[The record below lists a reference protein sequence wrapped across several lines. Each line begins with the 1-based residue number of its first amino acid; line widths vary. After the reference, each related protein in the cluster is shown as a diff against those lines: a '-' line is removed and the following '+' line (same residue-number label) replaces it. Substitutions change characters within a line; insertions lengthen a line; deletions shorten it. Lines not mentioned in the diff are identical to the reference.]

1 MDEDDAF
8 DETVML
14 TRRGRR
20 SRGADAASPA
30 APGSID
36 SGADDAIDE
45 HTVSIEDRTV
55 AVPRRRRTESA
66 DDVDPT
72 DADAEAP
79 VDEHTIAIDRRS
91 APVTASTDAE
101 DDGLDDRTVA
111 VSRRRAADPEPD
123 PDAED
128 PFDDRTVAVV
138 RDATPS
144 GDLGGLDARLGGE
157 EPLED
162 RTVVIDRGRPDSGP
176 ATLDAVPTGAD
187 PAAPEPQIE
196 DRTVVIDR
204 SVEDRTVAVDRA
216 VVVDRRAAPASA
228 SPELVSADVAEDL
241 DATVPAAPP
250 RVVEAEPTPAIY
262 KPRAAPRRPSR
273 PPVIQGGIAPTRE
286 FDEQAVSL
294 VRRARRVS
302 LWSLLSVLG
311 ACAVSVAGLITL
323 AYFVFA

>member
-1 MDEDDAF
+1 MDDDDAV
-8 DETVML
+8 DETIML

-20 SRGADAASPA
+20 SRGADAA
-30 APGSID
+30 APDARGKTD
-36 SGADDAIDE
+36 SGAVDAVHDNAVLDDN
-45 HTVSIEDRTV
+45 TVSIDDRTV
-55 AVPRRRRTESA
+55 AVPRRRRT
-66 DDVDPT
+66 DPVDEVVPT
-72 DADAEAP
+72 DAAAEAL

-91 APVTASTDAE
+91 ALVTPATDA
-101 DDGLDDRTVA
+101 DDDRLDDRTVA
-111 VSRRRAADPEPD
+111 VSRRRAADPQPEPKVD
-123 PDAED
+123 D

-138 RDATPS
+138 RGATPS
-144 GDLGGLDARLGGE
+144 GDRGGLDARLGGE
-157 EPLED
+157 PTED
-162 RTVVIDRGRPDSGP
+162 H
-176 ATLDAVPTGAD
+176 
-187 PAAPEPQIE
+187 
-196 DRTVVIDR
+196 TVVIDR
-204 SVEDRTVAVDRA
+204 SGDQAVEDRTV
-216 VVVDRRAAPASA
+216 VVDRSAAPASA
-228 SPELVSADVAEDL
+228 SPELVSAYVGEDL

-311 ACAVSVAGLITL
+311 ACVVSVAGLITL